1 MRTRIASSALA
12 GTLAAALLLGVA
24 APAVAKKGKKSR
36 QKACQ
41 IEGQVIDQAGAR
53 LSGVEV
59 LIDAAGDAAV
69 QRQTRSDEQGR
80 FEVELPEGGNYQ
92 FALTKEGY
100 GPYRTSLLIES
111 GMRQQL
117 EFRLVDDQA
126 AARREAALAYNEGV
140 QAFQA
145 EDMATAKAKF
155 LLARSKQPKMPEA
168 LLGLADIYFH
178 DGENAAADEAIT
190 ALLAVR
196 PDHPQGLRLAY
207 RLALRREGTA
217 ERTQL
222 IERLTALEATAG
234 LAADAYNQGVAAVQA
249 DDIDRAILLL
259 RESSELDPTLAQ
271 PLETLA
277 TLLFNRGQYDQAL
290 AMAER
295 LVLQAPQSEPG
306 FRIRYLARDARQDAA
321 TLEAFDDYLAVAPE
335 AAIGMLY
342 RRAEMD
348 FRSGALEPAKAA
360 LSHLLELRPEMADAH
375 YTLGLCHSSA
385 GETGPARRH
394 LERFLE
400 LAPGHP
406 EAASAREILS
416 YF

>member
-1 MRTRIASSALA
+1 MASTTLAGALA
-12 GTLAAALLLGVA
+12 VVLLCAMA
-24 APAVAKKGKKSR
+24 APALAKKGKKSR
-36 QKACQ
+36 QQACQ
-41 IEGQVIDQAGAR
+41 IEGQVVDQTGAR
-53 LSGVEV
+53 LSDVEV
-59 LIDAAGDAAV
+59 LIDAVGEAAV

-80 FEVELPEGGNYQ
+80 FEVELPAGGNYQ
-92 FALTKEGY
+92 FSLTKEGY
-100 GPYRTSLLIES
+100 GPYRTALLIES

-117 EFRLVDDQA
+117 EFRLVDEQA

-145 EDMATAKAKF
+145 DDMATAKAKF

-178 DGENAAADEAIT
+178 EDENAAADAAIT
-190 ALLAVR
+190 ALLVVR

-207 RLALRREGTA
+207 RLALRQGEPAKRA
-217 ERTQL
+217 EL
-222 IERLTALEATAG
+222 IERLTVLEATAG

-259 RESSELDPTLAQ
+259 RESSEIDPKLAQ

-277 TLLFNRGQYDQAL
+277 TLLFNRQQYDEAL
-290 AMAER
+290 ALAER
-295 LVLQAPQSEPG
+295 LTQQAPQSEPG
-306 FRIRYLARDARQDAA
+306 FRIRYLVRDARQDAA

-348 FRSGALEPAKAA
+348 FRAGALEPAKVA
-360 LSHLLELRPEMADAH
+360 LNHLLELRPEMADAH
-375 YTLGLCHSSA
+375 YTLGLCYSSA
-385 GETGPARRH
+385 GETGPAQRH
-394 LERFLE
+394 LQRFLE
-400 LAPGHP
+400 LAPEHP

-416 YF
+416 YY